1 MQRMGCVCSCVCV
14 RVFMFVFSPREE
26 VGKRGRLSNPEPPSL
41 LQFASAN
48 GTAGAALFSMMV
60 LVTEGI

>member
-1 MQRMGCVCSCVCV
+1 MCV
-14 RVFMFVFSPREE
+14 SPNTREG
-26 VGKRGRLSNPEPPSL
+26 VGKRGRWSNPELPSL

-48 GTAGAALFSMMV
+48 GTARAALFSRMV